1 MAPLAMEAWFH
12 DSNCKEEVRS
22 ARNNIALVLKS
33 VQRFFPRSGK
43 TNGYNIPK
51 MHGMTKMQEYMKL
64 FGSGINFYGGP
75 GELAHKTFIKM
86 AGQKT
91 QRRVNEFAKQTANQY
106 YYMLLTEIALQSCI
120 AQSSQLTRCDE
131 RFTYKTENSVQRGED
146 VNIILSGQYEIVV
159 NKDVIEMMER
169 DGSVHVAWS
178 FDQIK
183 KVGNNKFN
191 LKHDLVRVIHRRLV
205 ETKNNTEIVLGYT
218 KANFNLFGN
227 EQSIFYAHPF
237 YKGHDWYDWAMVHFE
252 EIDKFGNSFDSLYP
266 SRLLGFISINNDERE
281 AVVQCSLKPLSWDEV
296 EKNFIQEI
304 QLGTDF
310 DVSFVTVPIESI
322 VHPLCVFLD
331 IGGSL
336 QKYVLVLPSRN
347 WSRFFGNQIFC
358 S

>member
-1 MAPLAMEAWFH
+1 MQNSLQYTDVKWKELLTCMKNYLAMEAWFH
-12 DSNCKEEVRS
+12 DSNCKNEVRS
-22 ARNNIALVLKS
+22 ARNNIALILRS

-64 FGSGINFYGGP
+64 FGSGMNFYGGP
-75 GELAHKTFIKM
+75 GESAHKTFVKM

-106 YYMLLTEIALQSCI
+106 YYMMLTEIALQSCI
-120 AQSSQLTRCDE
+120 SQSSQLTQCDE
-131 RFTYKTENSVQRGED
+131 SFTYKTKNSVQRGED

-183 KVGNNKFN
+183 KVGNKKIN
-191 LKHDLVRVIHRRLV
+191 LKRDLVRVIHRRLV
-205 ETKNNTEIVLGYT
+205 GLKNNTEIVLGYT
-218 KANFNLFGN
+218 KANFKLFAN

-266 SRLLGFISINNDERE
+266 SRLLGFISINDERE

-296 EKNFIQEI
+296 EKTLF
-304 QLGTDF
+304 
-310 DVSFVTVPIESI
+310 
-322 VHPLCVFLD
+322 
-331 IGGSL
+331 
-336 QKYVLVLPSRN
+336 KRYN
-347 WSRFFGNQIFC
+347 WEQILMYLL
-358 S
+358 